1 MGCGYVGVLTV
12 DLHLPAGGSLKG
24 KRKELLRVKAG
35 LVKRFSCAVAE
46 VDHHE
51 LWQRSRLSL
60 AVVCREASE
69 AGRQIE
75 AASRWLH
82 GDEAFEVVGEG
93 REILAVDAGED
104 VLVGEL

>member
-1 MGCGYVGVLTV
+1 VGRGYVGVLTV
-12 DLHLPAGGSLKG
+12 DLHLPAGGSLKS

-35 LVKRFSCAVAE
+35 LVKRFSCSVAE

-51 LWQRSRLSL
+51 LWQRARLSL

-93 REILAVDAGED
+93 REIVPVEGGED
-104 VLVGEL
+104 LLPEDL

>member
-51 LWQRSRLSL
+51 LWQRSRLTV
-60 AVVCREASE
+60 ACVAREARE
-69 AGRQIE
+69 AER
-75 AASRWLH
+75 LL
-82 GDEAFEVVGEG
+82 DEAERYLNGQEWELG
-93 REILAVDAGED
+93 PRTRE
-104 VLVGEL
+104 LVTLDE